1 MKDAK
6 QFHRLRKL
14 IMNDVRELVEDHRLR
29 VTFVRSV
36 DNLAD
41 IFTKAL
47 PAHAF
52 FSLRDQIMNV
62 PMHMRESSEYATT
75 GGR

>member
-1 MKDAK
+1 M
-6 QFHRLRKL
+6 RVSY
-14 IMNDVRELVEDHRLR
+14 MYYVRELVEEHRLR

-52 FSLRDQIMNV
+52 FSLRDKIMNV